1 MVEYSVK
8 GLACVSHVFEFEGL
22 LSVCSRLLV
31 LHHAGPGVCVCV
43 CVCAGNTLVLVARP
57 RRTLYEFLGSCSE
70 FLQVFNIHY
79 NFSMHV

>member
-43 CVCAGNTLVLVARP
+43 CGKHTG
-57 RRTLYEFLGSCSE
+57 TGS
-70 FLQVFNIHY
+70 
-79 NFSMHV
+79 